1 MKSMP
6 ILLLALFIGCT
17 NPPKSFPPASTS
29 IEAGRNYVEAC
40 LQGDFEKATA
50 YAAPSQAMK
59 LHTANT
65 EKNYRDLDKEGRS
78 SFRQAS
84 IIIEGITD
92 QDSLHTQMNYQYSL
106 DKKSRQLEIEKTNG
120 KWLVVAVKE

>member
-1 MKSMP
+1 MKCTYT
-6 ILLLALFIGCT
+6 LLLALVIACST
-17 NPPKSFPPASTS
+17 PTKNFPPAGSS

-50 YAAPSQAMK
+50 YAAPTQSMK
-59 LHTANT
+59 IHTANT

-78 SFRQAS
+78 NFRQAS
-84 IIIEGITD
+84 IIILGITD

-106 DKKSRQLEIEKTNG
+106 DNKPRQVEIEKTNG

>member
-17 NPPKSFPPASTS
+17 TPTKSFPPAGSS

-50 YAAPSQAMK
+50 YAAPTQTMK

-65 EKNYRDLDKEGRS
+65 EKNYRNLDKEGRS
-78 SFRQAS
+78 NFRQAS
-84 IIIEGITD
+84 IIILGITD

-106 DKKSRQLEIEKTNG
+106 DKKPRQLEIEKKSG
-120 KWLVVAVKE
+120 SWFVVAVKE

>member
-1 MKSMP
+1 M
-6 ILLLALFIGCT
+6 GCST
-17 NPPKSFPPASTS
+17 PTKNFPPAGSS

-50 YAAPSQAMK
+50 YAAASQTMK
-59 LHTANT
+59 SHTANT

-84 IIIEGITD
+84 IIILGITD

-106 DKKSRQLEIEKTNG
+106 DKKPRQLEIEKTNG

>member
-1 MKSMP
+1 MKS
-6 ILLLALFIGCT
+6 IFIGLFALLMGCST
-17 NPPKSFPPASTS
+17 PTKNFPPAGSS
-29 IEAGRNYVEAC
+29 IEAGRNYLEAC

-50 YAAPSQAMK
+50 YAAPIQSMK

-78 SFRQAS
+78 NFRQAS
-84 IIIEGITD
+84 IIILGITD
-92 QDSLHTQMNYQYSL
+92 NDSLHTQMNYQYSL

-120 KWLVVAVKE
+120 KWLVVAVKD

>member
-1 MKSMP
+1 MKS
-6 ILLLALFIGCT
+6 IYTGLLALLIGCST
-17 NPPKSFPPASTS
+17 PNKNFPPASSS

-50 YAAPSQAMK
+50 YAAPTQTMK
-59 LHTANT
+59 LQTANT
-65 EKNYRDLDKEGRS
+65 EKNYRNLDKEGRS
-78 SFRQAS
+78 NFRQAS
-84 IIIEGITD
+84 IVIEGITN

-106 DKKSRQLEIEKTNG
+106 DKKPRQLEIEKTNG

>member
-1 MKSMP
+1 MKS
-6 ILLLALFIGCT
+6 IYTGLLALLIGCST
-17 NPPKSFPPASTS
+17 PTKNFPPAGSS

-106 DKKSRQLEIEKTNG
+106 DKKPRQLEIEKKSG
-120 KWLVVAVKE
+120 SWFVVAVKE

>member
-1 MKSMP
+1 MKS
-6 ILLLALFIGCT
+6 IFTGLIALLIGCST
-17 NPPKSFPPASTS
+17 PTKNFPPAGSS

-50 YAAPSQAMK
+50 YAASTQTMK

-65 EKNYRDLDKEGRS
+65 EKKYRDLDKEGRS
-78 SFRQAS
+78 NFRQAS
-84 IIIEGITD
+84 IIIVGITD

-106 DKKSRQLEIEKTNG
+106 DKKPRQLEIEKTNG
-120 KWLVVAVKE
+120 IWLVVAAKE

>member
-17 NPPKSFPPASTS
+17 TPTKSFPPAGSS

-50 YAAPSQAMK
+50 YAASNETMK
-59 LHTANT
+59 LHTVNT
-65 EKNYRDLDKEGRS
+65 EKNYRNLDKEGRS
-78 SFRQAS
+78 NFRQAS
-84 IIIEGITD
+84 IIILGITD

-106 DKKSRQLEIEKTNG
+106 DKKPRQLEIEKTNG

>member
-17 NPPKSFPPASTS
+17 TPTKSFPPAGSS

-50 YAAPSQAMK
+50 YAAPTQSMK

-78 SFRQAS
+78 NFRQAS
-84 IIIEGITD
+84 IIILGITD
-92 QDSLHTQMNYQYSL
+92 KDSLHTQMNYQYSL
-106 DKKSRQLEIEKTNG
+106 DKKSRQLEIEKSNG

>member
-1 MKSMP
+1 MKCTYT
-6 ILLLALFIGCT
+6 LLLALVIACST
-17 NPPKSFPPASTS
+17 PTKNFPPAGSS

-50 YAAPSQAMK
+50 YAAPTQSMK
-59 LHTANT
+59 IHTANT

-78 SFRQAS
+78 NFRQAS
-84 IIIEGITD
+84 IIILGITD

-106 DKKSRQLEIEKTNG
+106 DKKPRQVEIEKTNG
-120 KWLVVAVKE
+120 KWLVVALKE

>member
-1 MKSMP
+1 MKS
-6 ILLLALFIGCT
+6 IYTGLLALLIGCST
-17 NPPKSFPPASTS
+17 PTKNFPPASSS

-50 YAAPSQAMK
+50 YAAPTQSMK

-106 DKKSRQLEIEKTNG
+106 DKKPRQLEIEKTNG

>member
-1 MKSMP
+1 MKS
-6 ILLLALFIGCT
+6 IYTGLLALLIGCST
-17 NPPKSFPPASTS
+17 PTKNFPPASSS

-50 YAAPSQAMK
+50 YAAPTQSMK

-65 EKNYRDLDKEGRS
+65 EKDYRDLDKEGRS
-78 SFRQAS
+78 NFRQAS
-84 IIIEGITD
+84 IIILGITD
-92 QDSLHTQMNYQYSL
+92 NDSLHTQMNYQYSL
-106 DKKSRQLEIEKTNG
+106 DKKSRQLEIEKSNG

>member
-1 MKSMP
+1 MKCTYT
-6 ILLLALFIGCT
+6 LLLALVIACST
-17 NPPKSFPPASTS
+17 PTKNFPPAGSS

-50 YAAPSQAMK
+50 YAAPTQSMK

-78 SFRQAS
+78 NFRQAS
-84 IIIEGITD
+84 IIILGITD
-92 QDSLHTQMNYQYSL
+92 KDSFHTQMNY
-106 DKKSRQLEIEKTNG
+106 
-120 KWLVVAVKE
+120 

>member
-1 MKSMP
+1 MKCTYT
-6 ILLLALFIGCT
+6 LLLALVIACST
-17 NPPKSFPPASTS
+17 PTKNFPPAGSS
-29 IEAGRNYVEAC
+29 IEAGRSYVEAC

-50 YAAPSQAMK
+50 YAAPTQSMK
-59 LHTANT
+59 IHTANT

-78 SFRQAS
+78 NFRQAS
-84 IIIEGITD
+84 IIILGITD

-106 DKKSRQLEIEKTNG
+106 DNKPRQVEIEKTNG

>member
-1 MKSMP
+1 MKCTYT
-6 ILLLALFIGCT
+6 LLLALVIACST
-17 NPPKSFPPASTS
+17 PTKNFPPAGSS

-50 YAAPSQAMK
+50 YAAPTQSMK
-59 LHTANT
+59 IHTANT

-78 SFRQAS
+78 NFRQAS
-84 IIIEGITD
+84 IIILGITD

-106 DKKSRQLEIEKTNG
+106 DKKPRQVEIEKTNG

>member
-1 MKSMP
+1 MKS
-6 ILLLALFIGCT
+6 IYTGLLALLIGCST
-17 NPPKSFPPASTS
+17 PNKNFPPASSS

-50 YAAPSQAMK
+50 YAAPIQSMK

-78 SFRQAS
+78 NFRQAS
-84 IIIEGITD
+84 IIILGITD
-92 QDSLHTQMNYQYSL
+92 NDSLHTQMNYQYSL

>member
-1 MKSMP
+1 MKS
-6 ILLLALFIGCT
+6 IYTGLLALLIGCST
-17 NPPKSFPPASTS
+17 PTKNFPPAGSS

-50 YAAPSQAMK
+50 YAASTETMK
-59 LHTANT
+59 SHTANT

-78 SFRQAS
+78 NFRQAS
-84 IIIEGITD
+84 IIIVGITD
-92 QDSLHTQMNYQYSL
+92 LDSLHTQMNYQYSL
-106 DKKSRQLEIEKTNG
+106 DKKPRQLEIEKTNG

>member
-1 MKSMP
+1 MKS
-6 ILLLALFIGCT
+6 IYTGLLLILIGCST
-17 NPPKSFPPASTS
+17 PTKNFPPADSS

-40 LQGDFEKATA
+40 LQGDFEKAKA
-50 YAAPSQAMK
+50 YAAATQTMK
-59 LHTANT
+59 SHTANT

-84 IIIEGITD
+84 IIILGITD

-106 DKKSRQLEIEKTNG
+106 DKKPRQIEIEKING

>member
-17 NPPKSFPPASTS
+17 TPTKSFPPAGSS

-50 YAAPSQAMK
+50 YAASNETMK
-59 LHTANT
+59 LHTVNT
-65 EKNYRDLDKEGRS
+65 EKNYRNLDKEGRS
-78 SFRQAS
+78 NFRQAS
-84 IIIEGITD
+84 IIILGITD
-92 QDSLHTQMNYQYSL
+92 QDSLHTQMNYQYSM
-106 DKKSRQLEIEKTNG
+106 DKKTRQLEIEKTNG
-120 KWLVVAVKE
+120 KWLVVSVNE

>member
-1 MKSMP
+1 MKS
-6 ILLLALFIGCT
+6 IYTGLLALLIGCST
-17 NPPKSFPPASTS
+17 PTKNFPPASSS

-50 YAAPSQAMK
+50 YAASNETMK
-59 LHTANT
+59 LHTVNT
-65 EKNYRDLDKEGRS
+65 EKNYRNLDKEGRS
-78 SFRQAS
+78 NFRQAS
-84 IIIEGITD
+84 IIILGISD

>member
-1 MKSMP
+1 MKS
-6 ILLLALFIGCT
+6 IYTGLIVLLIGCT
-17 NPPKSFPPASTS
+17 TPTKNFPPAGSS

-50 YAAPSQAMK
+50 YAAPTQTMK

-65 EKNYRDLDKEGRS
+65 EKNYRNLDKEGRS
-78 SFRQAS
+78 NFRQAS
-84 IIIEGITD
+84 IIIVGITD
-92 QDSLHTQMNYQYSL
+92 QDSLHTQMNYQNSL
-106 DKKSRQLEIEKTNG
+106 DKKPRQVEIEKTNG